1 MGRNRATGAADYVT
15 DSNVLKQNTAT
26 AGVETELVLRL
37 FEGLSIRDVAGG
49 RSVSLA
55 ELDRQL
61 QEWHEQE
68 GISMNKFKE
77 IIRAHAICLGD
88 CKAYHS
94 QKALKQALQ
103 ADPSKIVS
111 KRKAK
116 RYKFVKKCL
125 TIL

>member
-15 DSNVLKQNTAT
+15 DCNVLKPNTAT

-49 RSVSLA
+49 RAVSLA

-77 IIRAHAICLGD
+77 HTLSAWETAKHT
-88 CKAYHS
+88 
-94 QKALKQALQ
+94 
-103 ADPSKIVS
+103 IV
-111 KRKAK
+111 R
-116 RYKFVKKCL
+116 RH
-125 TIL
+125 